1 MVSLSGIQ
9 RYGIA
14 VLAVM
19 LVAAVRVVL
28 GSILTQ
34 ELPLFLFILPI
45 VFVCSSGGLGPGLVA
60 TALSLLF
67 ANPSDLTGVLSLGFT
82 GTVFSLLFDRHRKAI
97 KATVEGERFVQMVID
112 TLPNGVSVYDVR
124 QKRITFINRALA
136 DALSSVSDQG
146 VAEPGFIRS
155 VMHPDDWRLF
165 LDHLKVFSR
174 AGKVNLESL
183 NSGTA
188 STTVIGAGFIL
199 ATRCFVATKTAVCKR
214 SSAQ

>member
-1 MVSLSGIQ
+1 MVSLTGIQ

-14 VLAVM
+14 VVAVM
-19 LVAAVRVVL
+19 FVAAIRVAL

-34 ELPLFLFILPI
+34 ELPLFLFVLPI
-45 VFVCSSGGLGPGLVA
+45 IFVCSSAGLGPGLLA

-97 KATVEGERFVQMVID
+97 KAMVETERFVQMVID

-124 QKRITFINRALA
+124 QKRITFINRAVA
-136 DALSSVSDQG
+136 DVLGSVSDQE

-155 VMHPDDWRLF
+155 VMHPTTGNSF
-165 LDHLKVFSR
+165 L
-174 AGKVNLESL
+174 
-183 NSGTA
+183 
-188 STTVIGAGFIL
+188 TT
-199 ATRCFVATKTAVCKR
+199 
-214 SSAQ
+214 

>member
-19 LVAAVRVVL
+19 LVAAVRVAL

-45 VFVCSSGGLGPGLVA
+45 IFVCSSGGLGPGLLA

-67 ANPSDLTGVLSLGFT
+67 ANPSDLTGALSLGFT
-82 GTVFSLLFDRHRKAI
+82 GTVFSLLFDRHRKSI
-97 KATVEGERFVQMVID
+97 KSMVEGERFTQMVID

-124 QKRITFINRALA
+124 
-136 DALSSVSDQG
+136 
-146 VAEPGFIRS
+146 
-155 VMHPDDWRLF
+155 
-165 LDHLKVFSR
+165 
-174 AGKVNLESL
+174 
-183 NSGTA
+183 
-188 STTVIGAGFIL
+188 
-199 ATRCFVATKTAVCKR
+199 
-214 SSAQ
+214 